1 MLHDQ
6 LSTLE
11 NIEKTPVV
19 PEKVTEVIEVEVE
32 RNLVDLQ

>member
-1 MLHDQ
+1 M
-6 LSTLE
+6 E

-19 PEKVTEVIEVEVE
+19 PEKVITEVIEVEVE